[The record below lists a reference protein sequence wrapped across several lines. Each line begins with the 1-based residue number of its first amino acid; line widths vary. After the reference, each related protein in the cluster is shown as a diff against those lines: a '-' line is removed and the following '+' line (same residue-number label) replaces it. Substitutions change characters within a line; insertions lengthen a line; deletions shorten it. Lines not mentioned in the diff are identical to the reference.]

1 MKLIAPG
8 VTSKTINMDDFNECK
23 AILHKSLKDL
33 ENRLTKSAY
42 ICGDQITIAD
52 LSAACELD
60 QGRWISLD
68 LSGYPKVKDWMKRV
82 IYDDQINYGLTE
94 RLRKTAVKFSAELKK
109 QQGLPKL

>member
-1 MKLIAPG
+1 MRYLAITRRCSDHWYPSDARKRAIVDQYLDQHHAHLRYGVSRSAMKLIAPG

-60 QGRWISLD
+60 
-68 LSGYPKVKDWMKRV
+68 
-82 IYDDQINYGLTE
+82 
-94 RLRKTAVKFSAELKK
+94 
-109 QQGLPKL
+109 